1 IALSSPVTPTHAE
14 KSGAVPVSSE
24 VVSSASGA
32 SVSVGSGDSETAA
45 GGLGVGLP
53 LTPPVAAFAI
63 VPATMSTAHAMSR
76 TLSGFIDSVWP
87 GDPAKEWGKE
97 RFGGGG

>member
-1 IALSSPVTPTHAE
+1 
-14 KSGAVPVSSE
+14 
-24 VVSSASGA
+24 
-32 SVSVGSGDSETAA
+32 
-45 GGLGVGLP
+45 VGLP

-87 GDPAKEWGKE
+87 GDPAKALAKRLFRKAAPGDDASRRDKT
-97 RFGGGG
+97 